1 MSTPPHISL
10 SDFLDGANAWLNAN
24 TTPRPPSGAL
34 TWGEGSDRV
43 SLFRDSSP
51 EEERAQ
57 VEALLAWQRKKADAG
72 YGSIAWP
79 VEYGGAGLPRAY
91 EAAFRQLEQGFVA
104 PLITESVSISL
115 EITAPTILALGAE
128 AQKSRWIAAL
138 RRGDA
143 MCCQMFSEPG
153 AGSDLGAIALRA
165 TPDGD
170 GWILNGQKVWT
181 SGAQYAD
188 IGFLVALTNRDAPRQ
203 SALTAFLVPLKD
215 VPGIDIR
222 PLRQMTGGSNF
233 NEVFFN
239 DVRISDTDRVGAVG
253 AGWAGAMTALGF
265 ERGSAATGGGGN
277 GPDLFGR
284 LVLAARHTGQLQDP
298 LVRQKLANIYARNRM
313 RSWTGKRAAARLR
326 AGGVPGPE
334 GSITKLAYTRALQD
348 MAELA
353 GMLLGPSAIADT
365 GEWGTFAWSEF
376 ICGVPGLRLGGGTD
390 EIQKNTIAERSLGL
404 PREVR

>member
-1 MSTPPHISL
+1 MSDAPQISL
-10 SDFLDGANAWLNAN
+10 SDFLDEADDWLNAN
-24 TTPRPPSGAL
+24 TTPRAPSVAQ

-57 VEALLAWQRKKADAG
+57 VEALLTWQRKKADAG
-72 YGSIAWP
+72 YGSISWP

-91 EAAFRQLEQGFVA
+91 AAAFRQLEQGYVA
-104 PLITESVSISL
+104 PMIAESVSISL
-115 EITAPTILALGAE
+115 EITAPTILALGTE

-153 AGSDLGAIALRA
+153 AGSDLGSIALRA

-170 GWILNGQKVWT
+170 GWVLSGQKVWT

-188 IGFLVALTNRDAPRQ
+188 IGFLVARTDRDAPRQ
-203 SALTAFLVPLKD
+203 SALTAFLVPLKGT
-215 VPGIDIR
+215 PGIDIC

-239 DVRISDTDRVGAVG
+239 DVRISDTDRVGPVG
-253 AGWAGAMTALGF
+253 GGWAGAMTALGF

-277 GPDLFGR
+277 GPDLYGR

-298 LVRQKLANIYARNRM
+298 LIRQKIANIYARNRM
-313 RSWTGKRAAARLR
+313 RSWTGKRAAAKLR

-334 GSITKLAYTRALQD
+334 GSVTKLAYTRALQD

-353 GMLLGPSAIADT
+353 GMLLGPSVIADT